1 MNGPRQATATV
12 NLTEL
17 LENSAIGP
25 LQIRVFLLCMLCLI
39 MDGFDVQAM
48 GYAAP
53 AVLRDFGVGGPALGP
68 VFAAAN
74 VGVLFGS
81 FIFSMLADKVGRRP
95 VLIGSTLWF
104 SALTIATGFAQS
116 VDQLLWLRLIAGLG
130 LGCIIPNATAL
141 VGEFSPKRSRV
152 TLTMGITVGFTAG
165 AAIGGFVALWLIP
178 LWGWRSIFWVGG
190 SVPLV
195 IALAMMWGLP
205 ESLQF
210 LAVRRTRLDLL
221 AHWLK
226 KLDPTMQVGP
236 STEYVS
242 NEKARAGVPLVH
254 LFREGRST
262 VTILLWIVYFM
273 NLLNLYSLANWIPTV
288 FTGMGY
294 SQNAALL
301 AGTLLQVGGTIGT
314 YGLAWAIARKGFVP
328 VLVVTFVLAAI
339 SIAFIGQPG
348 LSFAAVAAIV
358 FIAGWCIV
366 GGQPGLNTLAAS
378 YYPTALRSTG
388 VGAGLGFGRLG
399 AIIGP
404 YAGGVLL
411 AQQWAPQQ
419 LFWVAAVPAA
429 ISAAVMIVL
438 LGVVGGD
445 MGRRASSTSGGGR
458 APAPEPAPLAH

>member
-1 MNGPRQATATV
+1 
-12 NLTEL
+12 
-17 LENSAIGP
+17 
-25 LQIRVFLLCMLCLI
+25 
-39 MDGFDVQAM
+39 
-48 GYAAP
+48 
-53 AVLRDFGVGGPALGP
+53 
-68 VFAAAN
+68 
-74 VGVLFGS
+74 
-81 FIFSMLADKVGRRP
+81 
-95 VLIGSTLWF
+95 
-104 SALTIATGFAQS
+104 
-116 VDQLLWLRLIAGLG
+116 
-130 LGCIIPNATAL
+130 
-141 VGEFSPKRSRV
+141 
-152 TLTMGITVGFTAG
+152 
-165 AAIGGFVALWLIP
+165 
-178 LWGWRSIFWVGG
+178 
-190 SVPLV
+190 
-195 IALAMMWGLP
+195 
-205 ESLQF
+205 
-210 LAVRRTRLDLL
+210 
-221 AHWLK
+221 
-226 KLDPTMQVGP
+226 
-236 STEYVS
+236 
-242 NEKARAGVPLVH
+242 
-254 LFREGRST
+254 

>member
-1 MNGPRQATATV
+1 MNGSRAAAAKV

-17 LENSAIGP
+17 LENSDVGP
-25 LQIRVFLLCMLCLI
+25 LQVRVFVLCMLCLI
-39 MDGFDVQAM
+39 MDGFDVQAL

-53 AVLRDFGVGGPALGP
+53 AVVKDFGVGGPALGP

-74 VGVLFGS
+74 LGVLVGSLLFGQ
-81 FIFSMLADKVGRRP
+81 LGDKIGRRP
-95 VLIGSTLWF
+95 VLIGATLFF
-104 SALTIATGFAQS
+104 SVMTLSVGFAQN
-116 VDQLLWLRLIAGLG
+116 VQQLLWLRLISGLG

-178 LWGWRSIFWVGG
+178 LFGWRSVFFVGG
-190 SVPLV
+190 AIPLV
-195 IALAMMWGLP
+195 IALAMFWSLP

-210 LAVRRTRLDLL
+210 LAVSRTNVDRL

-226 KLDPTMQVGP
+226 KLDPSIQVGP
-236 STEYVS
+236 STEYVA
-242 NEKARAGVPLVH
+242 NEQARSGLPIVN

-262 VTILLWIVYFM
+262 VTILLWVVYFM
-273 NLLNLYSLANWIPTV
+273 NLLMLYSLSNWIPTV

-294 SQNAALL
+294 SQNASLL

-314 YGLAWAIARKGFVP
+314 YGLAWAIARRGFVP
-328 VLVVTFVLAAI
+328 VLVFTFLIATV
-339 SIAFIGQPG
+339 SVAFIGQPG
-348 LSFAAVAAIV
+348 LSFAAVALVV

-366 GGQPGLNTLAAS
+366 GGQPGLNTLAAT

-388 VGAGLGFGRLG
+388 VGAGLGVGRLG
-399 AIIGP
+399 AIVGP

-411 AQQWAPQQ
+411 AQHWSAQE
-419 LFWVAAVPAA
+419 LFWAAAVPAA
-429 ISAAVMIVL
+429 ISTVVMVAL
-438 LGVVGGD
+438 LAVVGGNL
-445 MGRRASSTSGGGR
+445 GRRDTAR
-458 APAPEPAPLAH
+458 AHGAAPEPAPLAH

>member
-1 MNGPRQATATV
+1 MTGPAPAAKV
-12 NLTEL
+12 NLSEL
-17 LENSAIGP
+17 LENSAVGP
-25 LQIRVFLLCMLCLI
+25 LQIRVFVLCMICLI

-48 GYAAP
+48 GYAGP
-53 AVLRDFGVGGPALGP
+53 ALVADWGIGRPALGP

-74 VGVLFGS
+74 FGVLVGS
-81 FIFSMLADKVGRRP
+81 LLFTMLADVIGRRP
-95 VLIGSTLWF
+95 VIIWATLFF
-104 SALTIATGFAQS
+104 SVMTIATGFAQNIE
-116 VDQLLWLRLIAGLG
+116 QLYLLRFISGLG
-130 LGCIIPNATAL
+130 LGCIVPNATAL

-178 LWGWRSIFWVGG
+178 LFGWRSVFFVGG
-190 SVPLV
+190 AVPLV
-195 IALAMMWGLP
+195 IAVAMFFSLP

-210 LAVRRTRLDLL
+210 LAVRRTRLDML
-221 AHWLK
+221 AYWLK
-226 KLDPTMQVGP
+226 KLDPSIQVNA
-236 STEYVS
+236 STEFVS
-242 NEKARAGVPLVH
+242 NEKAHRGVPIVH

-262 VTILLWIVYFM
+262 VTILLWVVYFM
-273 NLLNLYSLANWIPTV
+273 NLLNLYSLSNWIPTV

-314 YGLAWAIARKGFVP
+314 YGLAWIIARKGFVP
-328 VLVVTFVLAAI
+328 VLVWTFAIAAV

-348 LSFAAVAAIV
+348 LSFAAVSTIV

-366 GGQPGLNTLAAS
+366 GGQPGLNTLAAT

-411 AQQWAPQQ
+411 AQQWTPQQ
-419 LFWVAAVPAA
+419 LFWTAAVPAG
-429 ISAAVMIVL
+429 ISAVVMIVL

-445 MGRRASSTSGGGR
+445 MGRRAGSER
-458 APAPEPAPLAH
+458 AAGAPEPAPLAH

>member
-1 MNGPRQATATV
+1 MTGHPVPATKV
-12 NLTEL
+12 NLSEL
-17 LENSAIGP
+17 LENSPIGP
-25 LQIRVFLLCMLCLI
+25 LQIQVFVLCMLCLI

-48 GYAAP
+48 GYAGP
-53 AVLRDFGVGGPALGP
+53 ALVENWGIGRPALGP

-74 VGVLFGS
+74 FGVLVGS
-81 FIFSMLADKVGRRP
+81 LLFTMLADLIGRRP
-95 VLIGSTLWF
+95 VILGATLFF
-104 SALTIATGFAQS
+104 SVLTIATGFAQ
-116 VDQLLWLRLIAGLG
+116 DLNQLYLLRFVSGLG
-130 LGCIIPNATAL
+130 LGCIVPNATAL

-152 TLTMGITVGFTAG
+152 MLTMGITVGFTAG
-165 AAIGGFVALWLIP
+165 AAVAGFVALWLIP
-178 LWGWRSIFWVGG
+178 LFGWRSMFFVGG
-190 SVPLV
+190 AVPLV
-195 IALAMMWGLP
+195 IAVAMFFTLP

-210 LAVRRTRLDLL
+210 LAVRRTRLDVL
-221 AHWLK
+221 AYWLK
-226 KLDPTMQVGP
+226 KLDPSMQIDAN
-236 STEYVS
+236 TRFIS
-242 NEKARAGVPLVH
+242 NEKAHAGVPIVH

-273 NLLNLYSLANWIPTV
+273 NLLNLYSLSNWIPTI

-314 YGLAWAIARKGFVP
+314 YGLAWLIARKGFVP
-328 VLVVTFVLAAI
+328 VLVWTFVLAAI
-339 SIAFIGQPG
+339 SIALIGQPG
-348 LSFAAVAAIV
+348 LSFAAVATIV

-411 AQQWAPQQ
+411 AQQWTPQQ
-419 LFWVAAVPAA
+419 LFWTAAVPAG
-429 ISAAVMIVL
+429 ISAIVMLVL
-438 LGVVGGD
+438 LGVIGGD
-445 MGRRASSTSGGGR
+445 MGRRDGSERTAG
-458 APAPEPAPLAH
+458 APEPAPLAH

>member
-1 MNGPRQATATV
+1 M
-12 NLTEL
+12 
-17 LENSAIGP
+17 
-25 LQIRVFLLCMLCLI
+25 
-39 MDGFDVQAM
+39 
-48 GYAAP
+48 
-53 AVLRDFGVGGPALGP
+53 
-68 VFAAAN
+68 AN
-74 VGVLFGS
+74 VGVLIGSLLFGQLGDR
-81 FIFSMLADKVGRRP
+81 IGRRP
-95 VLIGSTLWF
+95 VLIGATLFF
-104 SALTIATGFAQS
+104 SVMTISVGFAQN
-116 VDQLLWLRLIAGLG
+116 VQQLLILRLISGLG

-178 LWGWRSIFWVGG
+178 LFGWRSVFFVGG
-190 SVPLV
+190 TIPLV
-195 IALAMMWGLP
+195 IALAMFSSLP

-210 LAVRRTRLDLL
+210 LAVRRTRLDRL

-226 KLDPTMQVGP
+226 KLDPSIQVGP

-242 NEKARAGVPLVH
+242 NEHARNGLPLVN

-262 VTILLWIVYFM
+262 VTILLWVVYFM
-273 NLLNLYSLANWIPTV
+273 NLLNLYSLSNWIPTV

-294 SQNAALL
+294 SQNASLL

-314 YGLAWAIARKGFVP
+314 YGLAWAIARRGFVP
-328 VLVVTFVLAAI
+328 VLVLTFVIATV

-348 LSFAAVAAIV
+348 LSFATVALIV

-366 GGQPGLNTLAAS
+366 GGQPGLNTLAAG

-399 AIIGP
+399 AIVGP

-411 AQQWAPQQ
+411 GQHWSAQQ
-419 LFWVAAVPAA
+419 LFWAAAVPAG
-429 ISAAVMIVL
+429 ISTIVMLILYTVL
-438 LGVVGGD
+438 GGNI
-445 MGRRASSTSGGGR
+445 GRRAGSGSR
-458 APAPEPAPLAH
+458 APSAEPLPLAH